1 MVHKTLPMNSELRII
16 PVKTKKSR
24 TKLLR
29 VEHLESRQLM
39 AGDVSAVLQNGNLLL
54 TEAPGQLNQENS
66 VEISKLSNGMIRV
79 TGGSH
84 VSDKL
89 KSKIN
94 GQEFQDFSVTGD
106 LSVRLAGG
114 SDKVTFS
121 NGGIGLSG
129 APRFKNVSIDVASP
143 TNSTVRDADLV
154 SIRSLNVTGS
164 LTVKTGA
171 DNDSVT
177 MLDSPIAPVKVDGDL
192 RIETG
197 AGTDTVKV
205 ERNLSNVIGKNVAIS
220 TFDSLTEAES
230 DLVTLKGVAATQSI
244 NVSTGGGNDTISLI
258 NTKARITGI
267 DAGAGNDTGVM
278 DGTHATDTL
287 FAAMGDG
294 DDTLS
299 LRNIHPITHMVA
311 FIDGGKGWD
320 SLYTSNVDNLA
331 SQFSLTSW
339 ERLNGRILASLNAN
353 NFSKLKS
360 A

>member
-1 MVHKTLPMNSELRII
+1 M
-16 PVKTKKSR
+16 KTKKSR
-24 TKLLR
+24 TKFLR

-39 AGDVSAVLQNGNLLL
+39 AGDVSAVLHNGNLLL
-54 TEAPGQLNQENS
+54 TEASGQLNQENS

-114 SDKVTFS
+114 SDKVSFS

-129 APRFKNVSIDVASP
+129 AARFKNVSIDVASP
-143 TNSTVRDADLV
+143 TNSTARDADLV
-154 SIRSLNVTGS
+154 SIRNLNVTGS
-164 LTVKTGA
+164 LTVKTGS

-177 MLDSPIAPVKVDGDL
+177 MLDSPIAPVKINGDL

-205 ERNLSNVIGKNVAIS
+205 ERNISNVIGKNVTVT
-220 TFDSLTEAES
+220 TFGSLTEAES

-353 NFSKLKS
+353 VFSQLKS

>member
-1 MVHKTLPMNSELRII
+1 MV
-16 PVKTKKSR
+16 
-24 TKLLR
+24 
-29 VEHLESRQLM
+29 
-39 AGDVSAVLQNGNLLL
+39 
-54 TEAPGQLNQENS
+54 
-66 VEISKLSNGMIRV
+66 
-79 TGGSH
+79 
-84 VSDKL
+84 
-89 KSKIN
+89 
-94 GQEFQDFSVTGD
+94 
-106 LSVRLAGG
+106 
-114 SDKVTFS
+114 
-121 NGGIGLSG
+121 
-129 APRFKNVSIDVASP
+129 
-143 TNSTVRDADLV
+143 V
-154 SIRSLNVTGS
+154 SIRSLNAIGS

-177 MLDSPIAPVKVDGDL
+177 MLDSPIAPVKIDGDL

-205 ERNLSNVIGKNVAIS
+205 ERNISNVIGKNVAVT
-220 TFDSLTEAES
+220 TFGSQTEAES
-230 DLVTLKGVAATQSI
+230 DLVTLKGVAANLSI

-278 DGTHATDTL
+278 DSTHATDTL

-353 NFSKLKS
+353 NFSKLKT